1 MILSLTLNPAIDV
14 ALSTD
19 RIVYDDR
26 SFITREIETVGGK
39 GINAAMVIN
48 AFGGDVRAITPFGGL
63 RGERF
68 AQLIAES
75 QIPVEMIPAEAET
88 RRNIS
93 VTDNQGLTIKLDQ
106 PGHGLNDAELE
117 QIVACVEQN
126 LPAVE
131 WLMLTGSV
139 PPGVPIDTY
148 ARLTEM
154 ARGHDVPVL
163 VDTSGEALAK
173 ALEARPALVKPN
185 RVEAERLLGR
195 SLISEGHALE
205 AAVEIERM
213 GAEKVILSLG
223 SQGAI
228 AVWPDGRLRAVPP
241 AVQTGC
247 PIGAGDVLAATCLW
261 ALVRGESFPEAFR
274 WGVASATVAASRPG
288 LGYGTPEEV
297 DQVRQKVEIHS
308 I

>member
-26 SFITREIETVGGK
+26 SFITREIESVGGK

-48 AFGGDVRAITPFGGL
+48 AFGGDVRAITPFGGV

-68 AQLIAES
+68 AQLMAES
-75 QIPVEMIPAEAET
+75 QIPVEMIPVEAET

-106 PGHGLNDAELE
+106 PGQGLNGPELE
-117 QIVACVEQN
+117 QIVACVGEN
-126 LPAVE
+126 LPGVA
-131 WLMLTGSV
+131 WFMLTGSV
-139 PPGVPIDTY
+139 PRGVPADTY
-148 ARLTEM
+148 ARLIEM
-154 ARGHDVPVL
+154 ARSHGVPVL
-163 VDTSGEALAK
+163 VDTSGEPLEK
-173 ALEARPALVKPN
+173 ALEAKPALVKPN

-195 SLISEGHALE
+195 SLITEGHALE

-228 AVWPDGRLRAVPP
+228 AVWSEGRLRAVPP

-261 ALVRGESFPEAFR
+261 ALVRGESFDEAFR

-288 LGYGTPEEV
+288 LGYGTPDEV
-297 DQVRQKVEIHS
+297 DQVRQRVEIRS